1 MRRVADRLEQG
12 LAVAEK
18 LFFVLANTCLILM
31 LLINMLNIGW
41 RGLFDQNL
49 NFVWPWTG
57 LLFVWMS
64 FFGFLVVY
72 RRSKDITVD
81 FFVDLIG
88 PRMRHLTRLLS
99 DVIIIAL
106 MALLLIEAPR
116 TLESQVGEM
125 ELIEIQ
131 RYWMSVPLFV
141 SAALV
146 GLHFLADLLK
156 ALSGVA
162 EPRKPMDVAP

>member
-1 MRRVADRLEQG
+1 MRRTADLLENGLVA
-12 LAVAEK
+12 AEK
-18 LFFVLANTCLILM
+18 LFFVLANGCLIAM
-31 LLINMLNIGW
+31 LAINVLNIGW
-41 RGLFDQNL
+41 RGLRDQNL

-64 FFGFLVVY
+64 FFGFLIVY

-81 FFVDLIG
+81 FFVDLAG
-88 PRMRHLTRLLS
+88 ARARHLTRVLA

-106 MALLLIEAPR
+106 MALLLVEAPR

-125 ELIEIQ
+125 ELIPLQ
-131 RYWMSVPLFV
+131 RYWMSVPLFA

-146 GLHFLADLLK
+146 GLHFVADLLK
-156 ALSGVA
+156 AFAGVPEAPRHA
-162 EPRKPMDVAP
+162 EVPQ